1 MVYQLDDSI
10 MVKIV
15 PWVNGSGNITLS
27 YDGQGDG
34 QIVINTDPN
43 DLAIPRSQIIEVTA
57 RGKSAQF
64 TVNQQAKQIT
74 PYVDLGLPSGLLW
87 ARGNIVKVD
96 GSYSIGE
103 PTDYGCYFSWGNIIG
118 HNNGEGYNFGKS
130 NSEQYASTPGA
141 QVSADIP
148 SNDALHDAA
157 LACLG
162 SPWRMATKEE
172 FRELYDNT
180 DSEWTTLNGIYGRKF
195 MKKTDH
201 TVYVFFPSAGFGYGI
216 NVQYV
221 GTYSYYW
228 SSSWYSADSAYH
240 MYFDSSNVRPMN
252 YLGGRFR
259 GFPVRAVRGSL

>member
-1 MVYQLDDSI
+1 

-43 DLAIPRSQIIEVTA
+43 DLAVPRSQIIEVTA
-57 RGKSAQF
+57 RDISKQF

-87 ARGNIVKVD
+87 ARGNIVIVN

-103 PTDYGCYFSWGNIIG
+103 STDYGCYFSWGNIDG
-118 HNNGEGYNFGKS
+118 HNAGDVYDFGTA
-130 NSEQYASTPGA
+130 NSGPYASTPGA
-141 QVSADIP
+141 QVSANIA
-148 SNDALHDAA
+148 SNDASHDAA

-162 SPWRMATKEE
+162 APWHMPTKED
-172 FRELYDNT
+172 FKELYDNN
-180 DSEWTTLNGIYGRKF
+180 DREWTSIDGINGWKF

-201 TVYVFFPSAGFGYGI
+201 SVYVFFPAAGLGYGTSV
-216 NVQYV
+216 NGV
-221 GTYSYYW
+221 GTYGNYW
-228 SSSWYSADSAYH
+228 SSSWGSANSAYN
-240 MYFDSSNVRPMN
+240 MYFNSSSVIPEGNNNR
-252 YLGGRFR
+252 YR
-259 GFPVRAVRGSL
+259 GFSVRAVRSSS